1 MKKYYL
7 ISGKEDDYNA
17 KNMAVIYEK
26 ESKVKEYVY
35 WCKEIPKEDFEV
47 LKKYLNDVN
56 EMIDENLEDYL
67 EENFG
72 W

>member
-17 KNMAVIYEK
+17 KKMAVIYEK
-26 ESKVKEYVY
+26 ESSIKDYVY
-35 WCKEIPKEDFEV
+35 WFKEIPKEDYEV
-47 LKKYLNDVN
+47 LKKYLEEVN
-56 EMIDENLEDYL
+56 ESVFLESYL